1 MADPTPIAILVPNLL
16 SSKPPPVIPRQLAT
30 VPIDVIHIPSTL
42 RMLTSSVLLR
52 RYDTMYGEKFPV
64 KDRKLFFFCLYFCLD
79 LILRGFSCPGKLT
92 GNHKKFKLFP
102 PFLQRVPVNFHG
114 QLEPFKMRS
123 TLK

>member
-1 MADPTPIAILVPNLL
+1 MAPDGRTEGRTDGRTDMDKPISLRLLRGIITAAADNHYLNMADPTPIAILVPNLL

-64 KDRKLFFFCLYFCLD
+64 KDRKWYFFGLHCCCSY
-79 LILRGFSCPGKLT
+79 
-92 GNHKKFKLFP
+92 
-102 PFLQRVPVNFHG
+102 
-114 QLEPFKMRS
+114 
-123 TLK
+123 